1 MKRIITTTGNSL
13 DSEFDLR
20 FGRAGW
26 FCVHDIETGETEFIK
41 NENKDLNGGAGTKS
55 AELVAELGAI
65 QVISGDFGPKAKSLL
80 EKMKI
85 QMVII
90 DKKDRTVQDIL
101 KYIKIKKNARN

>member
-1 MKRIITTTGNSL
+1 MKRIITSTGNTL

-26 FCVHDIETGETEFIK
+26 FCIFDGETGTTQFIE
-41 NENKDLNGGAGTKS
+41 NENKDSNGGAGTKS
-55 AELVAELGAI
+55 VELIAELGAT

-90 DKKDRTVQDIL
+90 NKKNRTVQEIV
-101 KYIKIKKNARN
+101 NQFGN

>member
-1 MKRIITTTGNSL
+1 MKRIITSTGNSL

-26 FCVHDIETGETEFIK
+26 FCIHDIKTGQTEFIK

-55 AELVAELGAI
+55 AELVAQLGAI

-85 QMVII
+85 QMVILNE
-90 DKKDRTVQDIL
+90 KYKTVQEIIDHL
-101 KYIKIKKNARN
+101 YN